1 MSQQHAVAPT
11 EPDHPD
17 HEAELGRTEENS
29 EEEAA
34 HRTFNFSIIVSA
46 IRCTLTYVVFPFLA
60 PFVGLAD
67 VGPVIGVIVGVI
79 AIVANVVSIRRMWR
93 AEHKWRVPVSV
104 INVAMIGL
112 VLYLVT
118 DDLLELIG

>member
-11 EPDHPD
+11 DLEEIPARGSDH
-17 HEAELGRTEENS
+17 

-34 HRTFNFSIIVSA
+34 HRVFNFSIIVSA
-46 IRCTLTYVVFPFLA
+46 VRCTLTYVVFPFLA

-67 VGPVIGVIVGVI
+67 VGPVIGLIVGVI
-79 AIVANVVSIRRMWR
+79 AIVANIVSIRRMWS

-112 VLYLVT
+112 VLYLVA
-118 DDLLELIG
+118 DDLFELIG